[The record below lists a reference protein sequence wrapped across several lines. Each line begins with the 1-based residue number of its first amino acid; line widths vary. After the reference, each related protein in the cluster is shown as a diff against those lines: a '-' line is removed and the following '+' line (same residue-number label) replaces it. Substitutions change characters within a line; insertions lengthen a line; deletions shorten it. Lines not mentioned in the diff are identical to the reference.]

1 MRRREFLA
9 AAVPLAGCSGPF
21 VPVDSVPPAPAFL
34 GERQKLY
41 GTDPAAAFQAWFREA
56 GCGLLFEYGVY
67 SQLGRG
73 PQVQFD
79 EQIPLDRYGLLGDTF
94 DPAGFDADGLT
105 SLAVDSG
112 SRYVGLVA
120 RHADGFCLFRTIQS
134 DFNSLECSGRDLVGE
149 LAEACERKRLGL
161 ILSYSYAA
169 DWRHPYFYPP
179 ETSRTAWRGAR
190 PAYGSPP
197 GDYAFRNDEDFLL
210 YVRYAHRQL
219 EEIVFR
225 YDSIAGLRLEP
236 VAGYHARPDLIPVSQ
251 AYSILREARPGI
263 LLAFGTGANGTEDFA
278 SIGGEIP
285 TSFTEPLAAS
295 AWGQNRGKPLEICR
309 PLTDRRAGTERA
321 SASEL
326 ADLSRDASAAGANFL
341 VRVELDP
348 DGAVDDEDERTL
360 LEFGRRRGAGARRAA
375 SL

>member
-9 AAVPLAGCSGPF
+9 AALPLAGCSGP
-21 VPVDSVPPAPAFL
+21 VAPVDTAPTAPAFL
-34 GERQKLY
+34 GEHRELY
-41 GTDPAAAFQAWFREA
+41 GADPEAAFQEWFRDA
-56 GCGLLFEYGVY
+56 GGGLLFEYGVY

-79 EQIPLDRYGLLGDTF
+79 ERIPLDRYGLLGETF
-94 DPAGFDADGLT
+94 DPSGFDADGLT

-112 SRYVGLVA
+112 MRYVGLVA

-134 DFNSLECSGRDLVGE
+134 EFNSLECAGRDLVGE

-190 PAYGSPP
+190 PAYESPP
-197 GDYAFRNDEDFLL
+197 GEYAFRKDEDFLL

-219 EEIVFR
+219 EEIAYR
-225 YDSIAGLRLEP
+225 YESIAGLRLEP

-263 LLAFGTGANGTEDFA
+263 LLAFGTGADGTEDFA
-278 SIGGEIP
+278 SIDGEIP
-285 TSFTEPLAAS
+285 TAFTEPLEAS
-295 AWGQNRGKPLEICR
+295 AWSQNRGKPLEICH
-309 PLTDRRAGTERA
+309 PLTDRSGGAERA

-326 ADLSRDASAAGANFL
+326 ADLSRDASATGASLL
-341 VRVELDP
+341 VRVELNP
-348 DGAVDDEDERTL
+348 DGAVDDEDERTV
-360 LEFGRRRGAGARRAA
+360 LEFGRRRGA
-375 SL
+375 